1 MRLRLSSGRP
11 YTASRTSSGAAC
23 VSLYQRSHS
32 ARSWMRKSA
41 ERSITRAPASRVE
54 RASPMATP
62 FGVAK
67 KTTSQPASARAPG
80 SVKARSTLRRRLG
93 NMRATGVPASLREVI
108 AFSSTCGCW
117 TSRRSSS
124 TPVYPVPPT
133 IPAFIVIES
142 KKPPVGGFQ
151 IAESLSSAFRVL
163 LAPPCLV
170 QADLLSLDLAR
181 VARHQPGRAQRRL
194 QGCIILD
201 QRARDAVAHGA
212 GLAALAAAVDV
223 HQDVERRL
231 VLGELEGLAHH
242 HAAGLA
248 AEELV
253 HRLAVDHE
261 VALAGLEE
269 HAGHGA
275 LAPPCAVVIVTDHG
289 SAFLLTGS
297 PMLWAAAPNA
307 GASRPRKP

>member
-41 ERSITRAPASRVE
+41 ERSITRAPASSVA

-80 SVKARSTLRRRLG
+80 SLKVRSTLRRRLG
-93 NMRATGVPASLREVI
+93 NMRATGVPASLREVM

-117 TSRRSSS
+117 TSRRRSS

-133 IPAFIVIES
+133 IPAFIVIKS

-151 IAESLSSAFRVL
+151 FAESLSSAFRVL

-181 VARHQPGRAQRRL
+181 IARDQPGRAQRRL
-194 QGCIILD
+194 QGRIILD
-201 QRARDAVAHGA
+201 QRARDAVAHRA

-223 HQDVERRL
+223 HQDVECGQG
-231 VLGELEGLAHH
+231 LGQVEGLAHD

-275 LAPPCAVVIVTDHG
+275 LAPAGAVVVIANHG
-289 SAFLLTGS
+289 VCMSPTES
-297 PMLWAAAPNA
+297 PMPSAAAPNA
-307 GASRPRKP
+307 GASRRRKP